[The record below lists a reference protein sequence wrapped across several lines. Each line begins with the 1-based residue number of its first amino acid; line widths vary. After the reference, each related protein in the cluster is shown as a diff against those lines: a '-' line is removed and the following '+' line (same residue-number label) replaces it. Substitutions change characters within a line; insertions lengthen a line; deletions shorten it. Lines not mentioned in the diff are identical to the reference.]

1 MNVVERYQDRIY
13 NMYMKT
19 HPTVNPTKVRDL
31 IIEVTSNR
39 CRDIPCVLHNNVTH
53 EVVETSIINTIS
65 WVEQVKPITCGNG
78 TFFKQHAECLSPEIA
93 MLEHLQKKRK
103 IVKNEMFAFK
113 KGSPEYNNKYVSQS
127 NIKVIMNADY
137 GGSGTPDSPFY
148 SVYIPPA
155 TTSTAKNLTTT
166 LICCLEF
173 LSQNTN
179 KWAKL
184 NNINELYD
192 LIFIVLESPDNGKE
206 LIVDRYSVDEVATW
220 LLSRVNNP
228 TVSDVQVLKMY
239 LGSLTDRELC
249 KLMLAFNIRLVLT
262 KYCHNEVAQ
271 IMHYLKRYPVD
282 FDNIT
287 EETLQLS
294 GYGVHQP
301 DEIGDLINHVSKVIL
316 DNCVYIFIPN
326 DPEIRANV
334 MDRCIVCVTDTD
346 SLMVHFAHYLNEF
359 QANTGNFRDS
369 CIVASAFGMR
379 LFIEHI
385 IPKFVAGIAV
395 NMGIQ
400 DKYYRDKFVFKNEFA
415 FLSMALFAKKMYATS
430 MFVQEGKPR
439 DPHAIAVTGLSFKK
453 RDAAEFLEPI
463 MDRLYDK
470 YILTSDHINVSAILD
485 EVYELREHLKNT
497 IQDNPKYFKVLTI
510 KSIGAYAK
518 SKTLPAQMRG
528 AIVWNAIM
536 PDEEMLP
543 MDRVIVIPLSFKLLH
558 QYEAS
563 NPKTAEVLRL
573 CRIDNEDEKKDPYI
587 CLPEHYRAIPE
598 WIRPV
603 VDVEFTIDKLLSPMK
618 QLLGLF
624 DVNMCD
630 TRGGMVPS
638 RMMCL

>member
-1 MNVVERYQDRIY
+1 
-13 NMYMKT
+13 
-19 HPTVNPTKVRDL
+19 
-31 IIEVTSNR
+31 
-39 CRDIPCVLHNNVTH
+39 
-53 EVVETSIINTIS
+53 
-65 WVEQVKPITCGNG
+65 
-78 TFFKQHAECLSPEIA
+78 
-93 MLEHLQKKRK
+93 
-103 IVKNEMFAFK
+103 
-113 KGSPEYNNKYVSQS
+113 
-127 NIKVIMNADY
+127 
-137 GGSGTPDSPFY
+137 
-148 SVYIPPA
+148 
-155 TTSTAKNLTTT
+155 
-166 LICCLEF
+166 
-173 LSQNTN
+173 
-179 KWAKL
+179 
-184 NNINELYD
+184 
-192 LIFIVLESPDNGKE
+192 
-206 LIVDRYSVDEVATW
+206 
-220 LLSRVNNP
+220 
-228 TVSDVQVLKMY
+228 
-239 LGSLTDRELC
+239 
-249 KLMLAFNIRLVLT
+249 
-262 KYCHNEVAQ
+262 
-271 IMHYLKRYPVD
+271 
-282 FDNIT
+282 
-287 EETLQLS
+287 
-294 GYGVHQP
+294 
-301 DEIGDLINHVSKVIL
+301 
-316 DNCVYIFIPN
+316 
-326 DPEIRANV
+326 
-334 MDRCIVCVTDTD
+334 
-346 SLMVHFAHYLNEF
+346 MVHFAHYLNEF

-587 CLPEHYRAIPE
+587 CLPEHYRTIPE
-598 WIRPV
+598 WIRPA